1 MLHANSTDRE
11 SVNIWHVNLDTFNSQ
26 VLDCKNLTD
35 RILLVTRPGP
45 TQGDGA
51 VYYSIKSINTDATVF
66 EMDAVSGEITFGLPA
81 RADLVQD
88 GQFSIVVRAT
98 DGGKDPGPLHT
109 DIQVSTPNYSI
120 IRVTSNTQFDT
131 L

>member
-1 MLHANSTDRE
+1 ME
-11 SVNIWHVNLDTFNSQ
+11 SQQN
-26 VLDCKNLTD
+26 
-35 RILLVTRPGP
+35 RIELVTRPGP
-45 TQGDGA
+45 SQGDGA

-66 EMDAVSGEITFGLPA
+66 EMDAVTGEITFGLPA

-109 DIQVSTPNYSI
+109 DIQVSI
-120 IRVTSNTQFDT
+120 LMFIFTSKILGHFSEIKKR
-131 L
+131 

>member
-1 MLHANSTDRE
+1 M
-11 SVNIWHVNLDTFNSQ
+11 
-26 VLDCKNLTD
+26 
-35 RILLVTRPGP
+35 TRPGP

-66 EMDAVSGEITFGLPA
+66 EMDAVTGEITFGLPA

-109 DIQVSTPNYSI
+109 DIQVSPHIPN
-120 IRVTSNTQFDT
+120 
-131 L
+131 